1 MPKTSYLDTLKK
13 KGYKLTSQRRK
24 IIEVLRQAGRRLAAR
39 EIHQRIRAELPAVS
53 MDTVYR
59 NLHLLCD
66 VGLVHQIS
74 LSSGSVYELDADLCH
89 HHHLICVDCEKVV
102 CIEYCPDLQGYSEQA
117 GRQGFDLIGH
127 TFALQG
133 RCSDCRQA
141 KISPSPGL
149 SQGERGNN
157 NEPLH

>member
-1 MPKTSYLDTLKK
+1 LPKAIYLDILKK
-13 KGYKLTSQRRK
+13 KGYKLTSQRQK
-24 IIEVLRQAGRRLAAR
+24 IIEVLRRVGCRLTAR
-39 EIHQRIRAELPAVS
+39 DIHQRIRVELPAVS

-66 VGLVHQIS
+66 LGLLHQI
-74 LSSGSVYELDADLCH
+74 LLPSGSVYELAADLWH

-102 CIEYCPDLQGYSEQA
+102 CIEYCPDLQGYREQA

-133 RCSDCRQA
+133 RCPACRQA
-141 KISPSPGL
+141 GKVS
-149 SQGERGNN
+149 R
-157 NEPLH
+157 